1 MGISKD
7 SRNKEAAFQL
17 LQFLTGKGRAVDL
30 ALAGGSV
37 ARDSVAGDPR
47 VIEKYPYYP
56 FLIEAMSSVASRG
69 MDRSWQEVQRI
80 IGVGLNE
87 ILMGAEVDE
96 KMNATAGK
104 VYDAVKQ
111 TGYHPEK
118 TGDRP

>member
-1 MGISKD
+1 M
-7 SRNKEAAFQL
+7 
-17 LQFLTGKGRAVDL
+17 

-37 ARDSVAGDPR
+37 ARDSVTSDPR
-47 VIEKYPYYP
+47 VIAKYPYYP

-87 ILMGAEVDE
+87 ILLGADVDE
-96 KMNATAGK
+96 KMQDTAGK
-104 VYDAVKQ
+104 VFDAVKQ

-118 TGDRP
+118 TGPRP